1 VWDLV
6 VRRESAE
13 QGLSELLCREVWD
26 LVVRRESAEQ
36 DLPELL
42 CREVWDLIVRQ
53 GVCRAGPARV
63 TLQGSV
69 GFDRLSGGVQSRT
82 CPTYSAGKCG
92 ISSSVYPQQRW
103 RGALGRCLHVCR

>member
-1 VWDLV
+1 MV

-13 QGLSELLCREVWD
+13 QGLSELLYREVWD

-53 GVCRAGPARV
+53 GVCRAGPVRV
-63 TLQGSV
+63 TL
-69 GFDRLSGGVQSRT
+69 
-82 CPTYSAGKCG
+82 
-92 ISSSVYPQQRW
+92 
-103 RGALGRCLHVCR
+103 